1 MAHFYLLAYN
11 EKLLGTETGFIRLSE
26 VEISEHQVEEC
37 FTVGRLKGDDYSL
50 CILRELKSEFDL
62 EKCVGLR
69 SLLAKVGSEEEYNL
83 LSRAAQIAIWYAS
96 FVFCPRCA
104 TELTCHSTELAKVCG
119 NCHHHQYPRISPCII
134 VLVRKGD
141 KCLLAHASRFS
152 TGRYSTL
159 AGFIEAG
166 ESAENAVAR
175 EIMEEVG
182 VEVENIRYCFS
193 QSWSFPHSLMLGY
206 FADYKSGTIVPD
218 GEEIILADWFDQ
230 NNLPVL
236 PPNFTIARRLINKF
250 FNEMGVNLSEE
261 KNVFFDQGS
270 IDITKK

>member
-1 MAHFYLLAYN
+1 MAHFYLLAFN
-11 EKLLGTETGFIRLSE
+11 EKILGTDAGVIRLTE
-26 VEISEHQVEEC
+26 PEISELKVENF
-37 FTVGRLKGDDYSL
+37 FTVGRWNNDEYHL
-50 CILRELKSEFDL
+50 CILKEPFSKLDI
-62 EKCVGLR
+62 EKYLGLR
-69 SLLAKVGSEEEYNL
+69 GLLAKVGSEEEYNL

-96 FVFCPRCA
+96 FVYCPRCA
-104 TELTCHSTELAKVCG
+104 TELTCHANELAKVCG

-152 TGRYSTL
+152 AGRYSTL

-182 VEVENIRYCFS
+182 IEVENIRYCFS

-206 FADYKSGTIVPD
+206 FADYKSGTVVPD
-218 GEEIILADWFDQ
+218 GDEILLADWFDH

-250 FNEMGVNLSEE
+250 FKDQGVNLSEDT
-261 KNVFFDQGS
+261 KAFFDQNG
-270 IDITKK
+270 